1 MRKFTIYNAQFTIF
15 SAVTLVFY
23 ILHFTFYIPVALAVD
38 STPSAS
44 VQQKLEELKK
54 EIASKASQIKQNI
67 SQKLQNKVYV
77 GKITA
82 KTTRSLE
89 LETKLGKKSVVTNED
104 TITPKKPLKIDD
116 KVAVLGD
123 IDDLETLHAKK
134 IVLLLQPKAG
144 QPLAEKTIYWGKVIT
159 KDNLSLTLQTKEN
172 KNQVVSISKLK
183 TQVKKQDFVIITAV
197 KGKNDLLEAS
207 FIYIRK

>member
-1 MRKFTIYNAQFTIF
+1 MIKKLLVISLWFMIF
-15 SAVTLVFY
+15 L
-23 ILHFTFYIPVALAVD
+23 LLPPVYAIE

-54 EIASKASQIKQNI
+54 EIASKASQIKQTI

-77 GKITA
+77 GIITA

-89 LETKLGKKSVVTNED
+89 LETKLGKKAVVTNED
-104 TITPKKPLKIDD
+104 TVTPKKPLKIED

-134 IVLLLQPKAG
+134 IVLLPTINYE
-144 QPLAEKTIYWGKVIT
+144 PKTIYWGKVIA
-159 KDNLSLTLQTKEN
+159 KDNFILTLQTKES
-172 KNQVVSISKLK
+172 KNQVISISKLK
-183 TQVKKQDFVIITAV
+183 TQVKVGDFVIITAV
-197 KGKNDLLEAS
+197 KGKNDLLKAGFVYPVATS
-207 FIYIRK
+207 SAK

>member
-1 MRKFTIYNAQFTIF
+1 MIKTITFIIVIIIIFIPASAQAI
-15 SAVTLVFY
+15 
-23 ILHFTFYIPVALAVD
+23 D

-44 VQQKLEELKK
+44 VQQKLEELKQ
-54 EIASKASQIKQNI
+54 EIASKASLIKQTI

-89 LETKLGKKSVVTNED
+89 LETKLGKKAVVTNED
-104 TITPKKPLKIDD
+104 TLTPKKPLKIED

-134 IVLLLQPKAG
+134 IVLLPTINYE
-144 QPLAEKTIYWGKVIT
+144 PKTIYWGKVIA
-159 KDNLSLTLQTKEN
+159 KDNFILTLQTKDK
-172 KNQVVSISKLK
+172 KNQTVSISKLK
-183 TQVKKQDFVIITAV
+183 TPVKKQDFVIITTV
-197 KGKNDLLEAS
+197 KDKNNLLEAS
-207 FIYIRK
+207 FIYVRK

>member
-1 MRKFTIYNAQFTIF
+1 MIKTITFIMIIIVISIIF
-15 SAVTLVFY
+15 R
-23 ILHFTFYIPVALAVD
+23 PVYAVD

-44 VQQKLEELKK
+44 VQQKLEELKQ
-54 EIASKASQIKQNI
+54 EIASKASLIKQTI

-89 LETKLGKKSVVTNED
+89 LETKLGKKEVTTNED
-104 TITPKKPLKIDD
+104 TITPKKPLKVED

-123 IDDLETLHAKK
+123 IDDLETMHAKK
-134 IVLLLQPKAG
+134 IVLLTTINYKL
-144 QPLAEKTIYWGKVIT
+144 KTYLWGKVIT
-159 KDNLSLTLQTKEN
+159 KDNFILTLQTKEN

-183 TQVKKQDFVIITAV
+183 TQVKVGDFVIITAI
-197 KGKNDLLEAS
+197 KDKNDLLEAG
-207 FIYIRK
+207 FIYVRK